1 MKRVFV
7 TGTDSAIGKTV
18 ACCALMQKL
27 SQEGKQVVGYKPIGR
42 NSLQTA
48 EGLRNPD
55 ALVLQAASGLKLA
68 YDAINPLAYEDDEVS
83 VLCSKPIN
91 YAVLSQGLASLSMLA
106 DTVIVEGTGGWRNLL
121 CDLRPLSDWVVQEQ
135 LPVIM
140 VVGIQSGC
148 INHALLTSQA
158 ILADGLPLVGWI
170 ANRIN
175 PGLAHYAEII
185 AVLSEKLPAP
195 LLGEIPYLPR
205 PEQRSLA
212 DYLCGM

>member
-27 SQEGKQVVGYKPIGR
+27 SSQGKRVVGYKPIGR
-42 NSLQTA
+42 NSLQTT

-55 ALVLQAASGLKLA
+55 ALVLQAASTLEMS
-68 YDAINPLAYEDDEVS
+68 YEAINPLAYEDDEVS
-83 VLCSKPIN
+83 AQRGSAVN
-91 YAVLSQGLASLSMLA
+91 YAALSEGLAALSSQA
-106 DTVIVEGTGGWRNLL
+106 DTVIIEGTGGWRNLL
-121 CDLRPLSDWVVQEQ
+121 SDLRPLSEWVVQEQ

-148 INHALLTSQA
+148 ISHALLTSQA
-158 ILADGLPLVGWI
+158 ILADGLPLVGWV

-175 PGLAHYAEII
+175 PGLAHYADII
-185 AVLSEKLPAP
+185 EVLSEKLPAP

-205 PEQRSLA
+205 PEKRALA